1 MQGPADGTIV
11 FTDGTGAVLAQGAAT
26 ACGNCQIGLTVTFS
40 AQGGTYGIGYGPH
53 SGECFSCIVFQADHK
68 ALDISLLGGAK
79 QKKIPPPGVIDPGMT
94 MAFPRLSPSGQGLH
108 HQD

>member
-1 MQGPADGTIV
+1 MQGPPDGTIV

-53 SGECFSCIVFQADHK
+53 SGEG
-68 ALDISLLGGAK
+68 LLKTYCLLLATA
-79 QKKIPPPGVIDPGMT
+79 P
-94 MAFPRLSPSGQGLH
+94 
-108 HQD
+108 

>member
-1 MQGPADGTIV
+1 M

-53 SGECFSCIVFQADHK
+53 SGELPILCCH
-68 ALDISLLGGAK
+68 
-79 QKKIPPPGVIDPGMT
+79 
-94 MAFPRLSPSGQGLH
+94 
-108 HQD
+108 

>member
-40 AQGGTYGIGYGPH
+40 AQGGNYGIGYGPH
-53 SGECFSCIVFQADHK
+53 SGESPPQILLRAANQHK
-68 ALDISLLGGAK
+68 GTGRRRRAASSLGGY
-79 QKKIPPPGVIDPGMT
+79 ISV
-94 MAFPRLSPSGQGLH
+94 SG
-108 HQD
+108 

>member
-1 MQGPADGTIV
+1 M

-53 SGECFSCIVFQADHK
+53 SGEGLPRILLSAVFEQFLDHS
-68 ALDISLLGGAK
+68 AI
-79 QKKIPPPGVIDPGMT
+79 
-94 MAFPRLSPSGQGLH
+94 
-108 HQD
+108 